1 MRNKPTML
9 PFMLQRLR
17 RLTPIVSTAVFAA
30 CMGLAPGARADVI
43 YNYVFSPGAGYAGN
57 GDSASLSGTFSWDAT
72 TGSVVASDIGLSG
85 TDATGT
91 TPGSVSCSNC
101 TTGIY
106 DTSGGHY
113 FAINLGPQALYT
125 IYANSLSLGH
135 DDPLA
140 LSVGANGAE
149 YQGGFQ
155 FTSVTGSVNIVPE
168 PSTWAM
174 MLIGFAGLGFA
185 GYRTSRKSAAIA
197 A

>member
-30 CMGLAPGARADVI
+30 CMGLAPGARADVV
-43 YNYVFSPGAGYAGN
+43 YNYVFSPGAGYLGM
-57 GDSASLSGTFSWDAT
+57 GDTASLSGTFSWDAT

-101 TTGIY
+101 TTGID